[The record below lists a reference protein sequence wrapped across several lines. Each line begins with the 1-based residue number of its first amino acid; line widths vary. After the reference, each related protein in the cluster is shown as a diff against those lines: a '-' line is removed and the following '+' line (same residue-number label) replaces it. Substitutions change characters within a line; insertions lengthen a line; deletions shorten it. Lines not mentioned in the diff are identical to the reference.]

1 MKYDLHTHTKY
12 SLDGVI
18 EPETLIK
25 TGIKKGL
32 DGIAVTD
39 HDTIK
44 GGVEA
49 KKYEKDDFMVI
60 VGSEIK
66 TERGEII
73 GLFLEEEIKSKDVPG
88 VVAEIKEQNG
98 ISIIPH
104 PFDVVRKSALQ
115 PTDKDAKLVDCIE
128 GFNSRCVLQKH
139 NNKAVEFALKHNL
152 TITAGSDA
160 HFAWEIGNAFILA
173 ESSSEDELKRKILKN
188 EINFKGKLSN
198 PFNECMTKVLKTWR
212 KAVK

>member
-1 MKYDLHTHTKY
+1 MKYDLHTHSKY

-18 EPETLIK
+18 EPEKLIK

-32 DGIAVTD
+32 DGIAITD

-60 VGSEIK
+60 VGSEIN

-115 PTDKDAKLVDCIE
+115 PTDEDAKLVDGIE

-173 ESSSEDELKRKILKN
+173 ESSGEDELKRKILKK
-188 EINFKGKLSN
+188 EITFKGKLSN

>member
-1 MKYDLHTHTKY
+1 MKYDLHTHSKY

-18 EPETLIK
+18 DPEKLIK

-32 DGIAVTD
+32 DGIAITD

-44 GGVEA
+44 GGLEA

-88 VVAEIKEQNG
+88 VVAEIKEQKG

-115 PTDKDAKLVDCIE
+115 PTDEDAKLVDCIE
-128 GFNSRCVLQKH
+128 GFNSRCVLQKY

-173 ESSSEDELKRKILKN
+173 ESSGEDELKRKILKN
-188 EINFKGKLSN
+188 EITFKGKLSN
-198 PFNECMTKVLKTWR
+198 PFNEGMTKVLKTWR